1 MTWDRLMFGTILCL
15 FLSRIFLVIYRFS
28 RRSERPLRRD
38 ADICSLAVFLGSGG
52 HTAEASILL
61 SALDFSRYCP
71 RTYIVSEGDELSSR
85 RAVALENVQSARNTP
100 LTDAAEGR
108 SNYKLMRI
116 PRARYVHQSSLSASF
131 TTFKC
136 FLACVHLVT
145 IAPLF
150 QNVTLGK
157 PFVDLLIMNGPGTCV
172 PLCAAIMLNR
182 VRCQIL
188 FAAEIAFFST
198 SAQIIGF
205 PTPKMVFV
213 ESFARVQS
221 ISHSGK
227 LLLHMVDRFI
237 VQWPEQIALTGGRG
251 EYHGWLV

>member
-1 MTWDRLMFGTILCL
+1 MAWGRLIVGTGFCL
-15 FLSRIFLVIYRFS
+15 LLSRIFLVIYRLS
-28 RRSERPLRRD
+28 RRSERPSRQD

-71 RTYIVSEGDELSSR
+71 RTYIVSEGDELSNR
-85 RAVALENVQSARNTP
+85 RAVALENLQSARNIP
-100 LTDAAEGR
+100 LAGR
-108 SNYKLMRI
+108 FNYKLMRI
-116 PRARYVHQSSLSASF
+116 PRARHVHQSPLSASF

-145 IAPLF
+145 VAPLF
-150 QNVTLGK
+150 QNATLRK

-172 PLCAAIMLNR
+172 PLCAAIILNR
-182 VRCQIL
+182 
-188 FAAEIAFFST
+188 
-198 SAQIIGF
+198 IIGL
-205 PTPKMVFV
+205 PTPRMVFV

-221 ISHSGK
+221 ISHSGRI
-227 LLLHMVDRFI
+227 LLHMVDRFI

>member
-1 MTWDRLMFGTILCL
+1 MEWGRLMSGTVLCL
-15 FLSRIFLVIYRFS
+15 LISRIFLVIYRFS
-28 RRSERPLRRD
+28 LRSERPLRRD
-38 ADICSLAVFLGSGG
+38 TDTCSLAIFLGSGG

-71 RTYIVSEGDELSSR
+71 RTYIFSEGDELSSR
-85 RAVALENVQSARNTP
+85 RVVALENAQSAKNTP
-100 LTDAAEGR
+100 LIGW

-136 FLACVHLVT
+136 FLACVHLIT

-150 QNVTLGK
+150 HNVTLGK

-172 PLCAAIMLNR
+172 PLCAAIMINR
-182 VRCQIL
+182 
-188 FAAEIAFFST
+188 
-198 SAQIIGF
+198 IIGL

-221 ISHSGK
+221 ISQSGK
-227 LLLHMVDRFI
+227 LLLYIVDRFI
-237 VQWPEQIALTGGRG
+237 VQWPEQIALTGDRG

>member
-1 MTWDRLMFGTILCL
+1 MFGTILCL

-182 VRCQIL
+182 
-188 FAAEIAFFST
+188 
-198 SAQIIGF
+198 IIGF